1 MASEMLK
8 ASFADWFKISR
19 ISSASLQ
26 IDYNI
31 LFGFFWGHILLCKV
45 PESQMFEHLVAKKDL
60 ALAKRGNSE
69 EAVKGQ
75 KESII

>member
-31 LFGFFWGHILLCKV
+31 LFGFFEAISFSARSQ
-45 PESQMFEHLVAKKDL
+45 SQMFEHLVSKKDL